1 ATFMETTPKVRN
13 EKIVMSGIKIARI
26 TCMVEGKMYSED
38 LKLEVSGNV
47 VFLLPDS
54 TQATEGTTMMVI
66 KSDPQWQIVKSPVT
80 LVGQLG
86 EVLTTPHVPE
96 KPVSLQMWEYAFLSW
111 KNNDYKYLVPH
122 STKSLMADPNWRIGD
137 GLVQVPHLFQSP
149 HPPSPTHIYVES
161 SYSQHYGGIFIQEEK
176 KGDHYVRRVGTTR
189 TAY

>member
-1 ATFMETTPKVRN
+1 VSSGAKGVPNLEGRFVTSNSMSFAGELVGEFKCNAGMPGEKLSILSASQATFMETTPKVKN

-38 LKLEVSGNV
+38 LKLEISGNV

-86 EVLTTPHVPE
+86 E
-96 KPVSLQMWEYAFLSW
+96 
-111 KNNDYKYLVPH
+111 
-122 STKSLMADPNWRIGD
+122 
-137 GLVQVPHLFQSP
+137 
-149 HPPSPTHIYVES
+149 
-161 SYSQHYGGIFIQEEK
+161 
-176 KGDHYVRRVGTTR
+176 
-189 TAY
+189 